1 MINIKSADFLPG
13 LYKPFKEGQLTEE
26 KPYQFINGGYEEN
39 LTKSG
44 WDALKKFA
52 VKPAKNADADED
64 NGTADQGGELPP
76 DTQEIEQ
83 LKAEYEAYPS
93 KNDKKGRAMRAK
105 IKELEQAKGK

>member
-1 MINIKSADFLPG
+1 MINIKSTDFLPG

-52 VKPAKNADADED
+52 VKPAK
-64 NGTADQGGELPP
+64 T
-76 DTQEIEQ
+76 
-83 LKAEYEAYPS
+83 
-93 KNDKKGRAMRAK
+93 
-105 IKELEQAKGK
+105 QAKAPSMPAMAIMTLALKISGRRCAKV